1 MDLQSSTILTHIP
14 DYKSRWNSEACR
26 GESASGS
33 IGLCGGSYCRR
44 PSSVGGRASAAQW
57 QIANLPQQEQVIFK
71 KAKVEIQQSRRDGAE
86 AIPGPAAGPNGPKL
100 VPSVPPGSNTPSQN
114 GCIWYQ

>member
-14 DYKSRWNSEACR
+14 DYKSRWNVKASR

-100 VPSVPPGSNTPSQN
+100 VPSVPPGSHTPSQN